1 MRLFS
6 FLLSFFSALFRF
18 QHNVCMRYDTSMS
31 TMNSMFPCQLT
42 LQNLSRFTLLL
53 LVLTIIA
60 AVLAIQ
66 LAGPMAGVFHRD
78 LGTGT
83 AFMPQW
89 VILCDGYNPKHYA
102 PRSCTMLIDCVY
114 TAMTQVQVADTAIGG
129 TLAGLVPTILTLL
142 GMLPS
147 VGILNSSPSDISNS
161 LLPVRS
167 CQHLHP
173 KS

>member
-1 MRLFS
+1 
-6 FLLSFFSALFRF
+6 
-18 QHNVCMRYDTSMS
+18 MRYDTSMS